1 MGDEMGEEMARATK
15 DTGLTKRDGSAWY
28 APLVAQRWWLLI
40 AAVLAV
46 LLWLWQLTPYL
57 TVANDSGRYM
67 VLGESLAR
75 FGQLRLIN
83 DSRQPFDT
91 LYPHGFPLIIAF
103 WLRITG
109 REPGGVV
116 LPVKF
121 TQMLFLLGTMPMLVL
136 LLYRVRLSARAVSAC
151 LIAYAACPNLTIY
164 ANEVMSEMPMLFLC
178 LASVLCAEGAE
189 GLNGRSTATDGSD
202 DADAPVDSNF
212 GLASVPVWRR
222 VLGLVLAAMGFM
234 VRTSGIALLLA
245 QAFWFWRRYGWRWGV
260 VALLVMMGT
269 LGGWILRNR
278 GIVKAHPEIHYSSY
292 IEQFTLRDPM
302 DPKAGRIKLNA
313 HGLAS
318 RVKSGFPA
326 YIGFLPR
333 TVLGLM
339 GQKGTGWV
347 ALYYLLLVPITLLLL
362 IGWIVVLRRGYWL
375 TGGFA
380 ALFWFVAA
388 MWPWQNTRFLVPIL
402 PFLFVF
408 LFVGQEV
415 VARKLISLLG
425 RSGVGRAGEGYDSGD
440 QRLRPGSVGETAVIS
455 VQMVG
460 LALLLAYFGHIQSR
474 VANQERLPNASG
486 YPFGRTAGEGG
497 FYAASAWLR
506 SHTDPKE
513 VVMGKPQYLLHLYAG
528 NYTVQMEPTTN
539 PDHLEQSIIRPL
551 HVRYLLQDDWQ
562 WGMLR
567 TGKILAPYLSAYG
580 RDWSLV
586 WTDPAGSGVKV
597 WRRND

>member
-1 MGDEMGEEMARATK
+1 MGDATEEKPNNRVV
-15 DTGLTKRDGSAWY
+15 GKREGGGWY
-28 APLVAQRWWLLI
+28 APLVAQRVWLLI
-40 AAVLAV
+40 AATLAV
-46 LLWLWQLTPYL
+46 GLWLWQLTPYL

-103 WLRITG
+103 WLRVTG

-116 LPVKF
+116 LLVKG
-121 TQMLFLLGTMPMLVL
+121 TQMLLMLGTLPMLTL

-178 LASVLCAEGAE
+178 LASVLSAEGVE
-189 GLNGRSTATDGSD
+189 SVNGKGTGTD
-202 DADAPVDSNF
+202 DSQIEQ
-212 GLASVPVWRR
+212 ASVPVWRR
-222 VLGLVLAAMGFM
+222 VLGLILAAMGFM

-245 QAFWFWRRYGWRWGV
+245 QTLWFWRRYGWRWGV
-260 VALLVMMGT
+260 LAMLVMMGT
-269 LGGWILRNR
+269 LGGWIWRNR
-278 GIVKAHPEIHYSSY
+278 GIVKAHPEIHASSY
-292 IEQFTLRDPM
+292 IDQFTLRDPM

-313 HGLAS
+313 LGLAS

-333 TVLGLM
+333 AFLGLM
-339 GQKGTGWV
+339 GEEGTGWA
-347 ALYYLLLVPITLLLL
+347 ALFSLLRVPITLLLL
-362 IGWIVVLRRGYWL
+362 VGWIVVLRRGYWL
-375 TGGFA
+375 SGGFA
-380 ALFWFVAA
+380 AIFWFVAA
-388 MWPWQNTRFLVPIL
+388 MWPWKDTRFLVPIL

-415 VARKLISLLG
+415 VARKLVSLLG
-425 RSGVGRAGEGYDSGD
+425 GAGSDGAGEASDSGT
-440 QRLRPGSVGETAVIS
+440 LCERPAVVREFAVAS
-455 VQMVG
+455 GQMVA
-460 LALLLAYFGHIQSR
+460 LALLLVYFGYVQSR
-474 VANQERLPNASG
+474 VAHLERRPNASG
-486 YPFGRTAGEGG
+486 YGFGRTPNEGG
-497 FYAASAWLR
+497 FYAACAWLKR
-506 SHTDPKE
+506 HTDPKE

-528 NYTVQMEPTTN
+528 NYTVQMEPTAS
-539 PDHLEQSIIRPL
+539 PDHLERSFLRPL

-562 WGMLR
+562 FGILR
-567 TGKILAPYLSAYG
+567 TRKILAPYFARYG
-580 RDWSLV
+580 AEWSLAWV
-586 WTDPAGSGVKV
+586 DPAGSGVKV